1 VKIELKTHSKKPQ
14 NYANTYDKL
23 TNNTYQLMKIRFIGG
38 AGTVTGSKTL
48 IESNGIRILI
58 DCGQFQGIK
67 PLRERNWEP
76 LPILP
81 SSIDFVLLTHGHLDH
96 CGWLPRLVNQGFKGK
111 IYCTSP
117 TKDITKL
124 ILLDSAK
131 IQEED
136 ANKANKENYSKH
148 EIAEPLYT
156 VEQVEAVFPLFRI
169 IKINEVVN
177 LDAEISAIYT
187 NAGHI
192 IGACTIELKL
202 ENKTLV
208 FSGDIGRDNDLLVF
222 PPIKPNKGDYIFLE
236 STYGN
241 RLHPDTDTKAELE
254 MYINNTVRKNGTII
268 IPSFAVER
276 AQTIMYLLWQLK
288 EENRIPNIPYII
300 DTPMG
305 ISVLDIFA
313 NNRNWHKL
321 PEEHFV
327 AMCNMFAMITDYKET
342 IETIYN
348 KSPKV
353 VIAASG
359 MITGGRVLSYL
370 EQYIG
375 LPETTVIII
384 GYQAEGTRG
393 RKLLEGAT
401 EIKIHGKY
409 YEVKANILEIESL
422 SAHADQKG
430 LLDWLSEFKTK
441 PTKVF
446 LVHGENQAA
455 DELRIKIKEQ
465 YGFECSVPLL
475 GQEIEL

>member
-1 VKIELKTHSKKPQ
+1 
-14 NYANTYDKL
+14 
-23 TNNTYQLMKIRFIGG
+23 MKIKFLGG

-48 IESNGIRILI
+48 VESNGIRILI

-67 PLRERNWEP
+67 PLRELNWEP

-81 SSIDFVLLTHGHLDH
+81 NTIDFVLLTHGHLDH
-96 CGWLPRLVNQGFKGK
+96 CGWLPRLVNQGFEGK

-117 TKDITKL
+117 TAAIAKL

-131 IQEED
+131 IQEEE
-136 ANKANKENYSKH
+136 AERANKEHYSKH
-148 EIAEPLYT
+148 EKAEPLYN
-156 VEQVEAVFPLFRI
+156 VIQAEKVFPHFRVL
-169 IKINEVVN
+169 KTNEEVM
-177 LDAEISAIYT
+177 LDAEISAVFR

-192 IGACTIELKL
+192 IGACSIELKL
-202 ENKTLV
+202 EGKTLI
-208 FSGDIGRDNDLLVF
+208 FSGDIGRDDDVLMY
-222 PPIKPNKGDYIFLE
+222 PPIKPKEADYVFLE

-241 RLHPDTDTKAELE
+241 RIHPDEDVKLLLE
-254 MYINNTVRKNGTII
+254 TYINNTYQINGTVI

-288 EENRIPNIPYII
+288 IENKIPDISYII

-305 ISVLDIFA
+305 ISVLDIFM

-321 PEEHFV
+321 TESDCIE
-327 AMCNMFAMITDYKET
+327 MCKMFTLNSDYKET
-342 IETIYN
+342 ITSIFD
-348 KSPKV
+348 KKPKV

-370 EQYIG
+370 ERYIG
-375 LPETTVIII
+375 LPETTVIIV

-401 EIKIHGKY
+401 EIKIYGKY
-409 YEVKANILEIESL
+409 YPVLAKILEIEGL
-422 SAHADQKG
+422 SAHGDQND
-430 LLDWLSEFKTK
+430 LLNWLSDLKKK
-441 PTKVF
+441 PEKVF
-446 LVHGENQAA
+446 LVHGENQPA
-455 DELRIKIKEQ
+455 DELRIKINEK
-465 YGFECSVPLL
+465 YGFDCAVPLM

>member
-1 VKIELKTHSKKPQ
+1 
-14 NYANTYDKL
+14 
-23 TNNTYQLMKIRFIGG
+23 MKIKFLGG

-48 IESNGIRILI
+48 LESNGIRILI

-67 PLRERNWEP
+67 PLRELNWEP

-81 SSIDFVLLTHGHLDH
+81 NTIDFVLLTHGHLDH
-96 CGWLPRLVNQGFKGK
+96 CGWLPRLVNQGFEGK

-117 TKDITKL
+117 TAAIAKL

-131 IQEED
+131 IQEEE
-136 ANKANKENYSKH
+136 AERANKEHYSQH
-148 EIAEPLYT
+148 EKAEPLYN
-156 VEQVEAVFPLFRI
+156 VIQAEKVFPLFRVL
-169 IKINEVVN
+169 KTNEEVL
-177 LDAEISAIYT
+177 LDPEISAVFR

-192 IGACTIELKL
+192 IGACSIELKL
-202 ENKTLV
+202 EGKTLV
-208 FSGDIGRDNDLLVF
+208 FSGDIGRDDDVLMYS
-222 PPIKPNKGDYIFLE
+222 PIKPKEADYVFLE

-241 RLHPDTDTKAELE
+241 RIHPDEDVKLLLE
-254 MYINNTVRKNGTII
+254 TYINNTYQINGTVI

-288 EENRIPNIPYII
+288 IENKIPDISYII

-305 ISVLDIFA
+305 ISVLDIFM

-321 PEEHFV
+321 TESDCIE
-327 AMCNMFAMITDYKET
+327 MCKMFTLNSDYKET
-342 IETIYN
+342 ITSIFD
-348 KSPKV
+348 KQPKV

-370 EQYIG
+370 ERYIG
-375 LPETTVIII
+375 LPETTVIIV

-401 EIKIHGKY
+401 EIKIYGKY
-409 YEVKANILEIESL
+409 YPVLAKILEIEGL
-422 SAHADQKG
+422 SAHGDQND
-430 LLDWLSEFKTK
+430 LLNWLSDLKKK
-441 PTKVF
+441 PEKVF
-446 LVHGENQAA
+446 LVHGENQPA
-455 DELRIKIKEQ
+455 DELRIKINEK
-465 YGFECSVPLL
+465 YGFDCAVPLM

>member
-1 VKIELKTHSKKPQ
+1 
-14 NYANTYDKL
+14 
-23 TNNTYQLMKIRFIGG
+23 MKIKFIGG

-48 IESNGIRILI
+48 VESNGIRILI

-67 PLRERNWEP
+67 SLRELNWEP
-76 LPILP
+76 LPIMP

-96 CGWLPRLVNQGFKGK
+96 CGWLPRLVNQGFEGK

-131 IQEED
+131 IQEEE
-136 ANKANKENYSKH
+136 ANKANEEHYSKH
-148 EIAEPLYT
+148 DIAEPLYT
-156 VEQVEAVFPLFRI
+156 VAQAEKVFPYFRI
-169 IKINEVVN
+169 IKTNEIIN
-177 LDAEISAIYT
+177 LDAEISAVFS

-192 IGACTIELKL
+192 IGACTIELSL

-222 PPIKPNKGDYIFLE
+222 PPVKPKKADYVFLE

-241 RLHPDTDTKAELE
+241 RLHPDTNVMAELE
-254 MYINNTVRKNGTII
+254 TCINNTVQKGGSII

-276 AQTIMYLLWQLK
+276 AQTVMYLLWLLK
-288 EENRIPNIPYII
+288 KEGKIPNIPYII

-305 ISVLDIFA
+305 IKVLDIFS

-321 PEEHFV
+321 PEEQFV
-327 AMCNMFAMITDYKET
+327 AMCKMFSMITDYQET
-342 IETIYN
+342 IDTIYN
-348 KSPKV
+348 KQPKV

-370 EQYIG
+370 ERYIG

-393 RKLLEGAT
+393 RKLLEGAKD
-401 EIKIHGKY
+401 IKIHGKY
-409 YEVKANILEIESL
+409 YDVKATILEIESL

-430 LLDWLSEFKTK
+430 LLNWLSELKSK
-441 PTKVF
+441 PKKVF
-446 LVHGENQAA
+446 LVHGENEPA

-465 YGFECSVPLL
+465 YGYDCTVPLM

>member
-1 VKIELKTHSKKPQ
+1 
-14 NYANTYDKL
+14 
-23 TNNTYQLMKIRFIGG
+23 MKIKFLGG

-48 IESNGIRILI
+48 VESNGIRILI

-67 PLRERNWEP
+67 SLRELNWEP

-81 SSIDFVLLTHGHLDH
+81 NTIDFVLLTHGHLDH
-96 CGWLPRLVNQGFKGK
+96 CGWLPRLVNQGFEGK

-117 TKDITKL
+117 TAAIAKL

-131 IQEED
+131 IQEEE
-136 ANKANKENYSKH
+136 AERANKEHYSKH
-148 EIAEPLYT
+148 EKAEPLYN
-156 VEQVEAVFPLFRI
+156 VIQAEKVFPLFRVL
-169 IKINEVVN
+169 KTNEEVL
-177 LDAEISAIYT
+177 LDPEISAVFR

-192 IGACTIELKL
+192 IGACSIELKL
-202 ENKTLV
+202 EGKTLV
-208 FSGDIGRDNDLLVF
+208 FSGDIGRDDDVLMF
-222 PPIKPNKGDYIFLE
+222 PPIKPKEADYVFLE

-241 RLHPDTDTKAELE
+241 RIHPDEDVKLLLE
-254 MYINNTVRKNGTII
+254 TYINNTYQINGTVI

-288 EENRIPNIPYII
+288 IENKIPDISYII

-305 ISVLDIFA
+305 ISVLDIFM

-321 PEEHFV
+321 SESDCIE
-327 AMCNMFAMITDYKET
+327 MCKMFTLNSDYKET
-342 IETIYN
+342 ITSIFD
-348 KSPKV
+348 KQPKV

-370 EQYIG
+370 ERYIG
-375 LPETTVIII
+375 LPETTVIIV

-401 EIKIHGKY
+401 EIKIYGKY
-409 YEVKANILEIESL
+409 YPVLAKILQIEGL
-422 SAHADQKG
+422 SAHGDQND
-430 LLDWLSEFKTK
+430 LLNWLSDLKKK
-441 PTKVF
+441 PEKVF
-446 LVHGENQAA
+446 LVHGENQPA
-455 DELRIKIKEQ
+455 DELRIKINEK
-465 YGFECSVPLL
+465 YGFDCVVPLM